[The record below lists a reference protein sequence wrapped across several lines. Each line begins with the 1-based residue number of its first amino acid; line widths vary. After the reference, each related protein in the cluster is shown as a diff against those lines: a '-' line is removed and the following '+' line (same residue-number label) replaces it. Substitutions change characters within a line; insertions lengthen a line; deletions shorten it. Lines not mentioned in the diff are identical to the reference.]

1 VCLGGFADS
10 STNAVTMVACD
21 EATAGIFRLQPNG
34 ALQLDAPAVA
44 AVKAAAAKA
53 AAIAAAE
60 AARAKSDVPV
70 ADINSAEH
78 ADSVGAATD
87 VEVGPDGQ
95 GKEAAAAVALA
106 AAAAAETA
114 ALDAEATAEHTAAA
128 AGNSP
133 KLCLTVDAESVTDVA
148 QLSGAVVTLAVC
160 AGTDNSNSSSS
171 STSSNRGH
179 QVWELDDKA
188 AGTVVNAASGFCMTG
203 GWPFL
208 SSAAFVRPDGQL
220 AVVVLNEAQ
229 EAVEF
234 DIALEHAGTELAAT
248 IPAHSIQTYII

>member
-1 VCLGGFADS
+1 
-10 STNAVTMVACD
+10 MVACD

-95 GKEAAAAVALA
+95 GKEAAAAALA

-128 AGNSP
+128 ADSGP

-160 AGTDNSNSSSS
+160 AGSGIDNSTSSS
-171 STSSNRGH
+171 STSSTRGH

-234 DIALEHAGTELAAT
+234 DITLEHAGTELAAN

>member
-1 VCLGGFADS
+1 
-10 STNAVTMVACD
+10 MVACD
-21 EATAGIFRLQPNG
+21 EATAGIFRVQPNG

-60 AARAKSDVPV
+60 AARAQSDVPV

-78 ADSVGAATD
+78 ADAVGAATAAADTDD

-95 GKEAAAAVALA
+95 GKEAAAAAAALA
-106 AAAAAETA
+106 AAAAAEAA
-114 ALDAEATAEHTAAA
+114 ALDAEATAEHTAATA
-128 AGNSP
+128 DSGP
-133 KLCLTVDAESVTDVA
+133 KLCLTVDATSVTNVA
-148 QLSGAVVTLAVC
+148 QLSGALVTLAVC
-160 AGTDNSNSSSS
+160 ADSNSNSNSSDSK
-171 STSSNRGH
+171 REQ

-188 AGTVVNAASGFCMTG
+188 AGTVTNAASGFCMTG

-234 DIALEHAGTELAAT
+234 DIALEHAGTELAAS